1 MFLEMATTLGALL
14 GATLVALI
22 PATYIAVIF
31 GLVLIYSA
39 FLAVRSRRYEKP
51 EDQSDLLASRLHMD
65 GAYPGDISP
74 VAYHVHAVP
83 TGFSLMFVAGAISGL
98 LGIGSGAVKVLAMD
112 QAMRIPFKVSTTTT
126 SEMGSP
132 PRLKCVIR
140 CSTPLS
146 VIRKSLSSRLC
157 TISPSAFR
165 TVTGVLTKMLCSL
178 MVFPGGPF

>member
-39 FLAVRSRRYEKP
+39 FLAVRSRRYEKL
-51 EDQSDLLASRLHMD
+51 EDQPDPLASRLHMD
-65 GAYPGDISP
+65 GAYPGAMGP

-112 QAMRIPFKVSTTTT
+112 QAMRIPFKVSTTT
-126 SEMGSP
+126 SNFMIG
-132 PRLKCVIR
+132 
-140 CSTPLS
+140 
-146 VIRKSLSSRLC
+146 
-157 TISPSAFR
+157 
-165 TVTGVLTKMLCSL
+165 VTAAARAGVYLNRGYID
-178 MVFPGGPF
+178 PGLAMPVRGN

>member
-1 MFLEMATTLGALL
+1 MPRQPSTLGALL

-51 EDQSDLLASRLHMD
+51 EDQPDLLASRLHMD

-74 VAYHVHAVP
+74 VAYHVDPVP

-126 SEMGSP
+126 SNFMIG
-132 PRLKCVIR
+132 
-140 CSTPLS
+140 
-146 VIRKSLSSRLC
+146 
-157 TISPSAFR
+157 
-165 TVTGVLTKMLCSL
+165 VTAAARAGVYLNRGYID
-178 MVFPGGPF
+178 PGLAMPVRGN